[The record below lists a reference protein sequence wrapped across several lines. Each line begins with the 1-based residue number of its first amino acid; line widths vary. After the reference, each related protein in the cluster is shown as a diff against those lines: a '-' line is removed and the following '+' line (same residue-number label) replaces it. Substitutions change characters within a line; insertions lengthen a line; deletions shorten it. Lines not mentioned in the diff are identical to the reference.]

1 MSSTSQVKT
10 IHARAHH
17 GVMTEMESRYSS
29 EDSRKPARLLACEF
43 FDNSISALCRSL
55 LATRRSRNEGLH
67 AKQAIELHMFYGAPT
82 EGHPQL
88 EVRHASRHTAVAGC
102 PSRD

>member
-1 MSSTSQVKT
+1 MSAPEVYTT
-10 IHARAHH
+10 IKAQAHH

-29 EDSRKPARLLACEF
+29 EDGRKPSRLLACEF

-67 AKQAIELHMFYGAPT
+67 SKQAIELHMFYGQPT
-82 EGHPQL
+82 QANPRTQL
-88 EVRHASRHTAVAGC
+88 EVCLHPARSCAFC
-102 PSRD
+102 PN